1 MARAVKLTIDLNVN
15 SKNVITQASTS
26 SKELAVNLGLAE
38 EEGNKLHKTLLNTNQ
53 VTRSFQDLFQSLQ
66 RLTGALHFYPPIR
79 EDMVVWGS
87 GQWVFDK
94 SLKFGTKT
102 TLAIRAV
109 LCFSWLKTIHE

>member
-1 MARAVKLTIDLNVN
+1 MARAEKFTIDLNVN
-15 SKNVITQASTS
+15 GKNVIAQASTS
-26 SKELAVNLGLAE
+26 SKELAVNLLAE
-38 EEGNKLHKTLLNTNQ
+38 VEGNKLHKTLLNTNQ

-66 RLTGALHFYPPIR
+66 RLIGALHFYPPIR
-79 EDMVVWGS
+79 EDMVVLGS

-94 SLKFGTKT
+94 SLEFGTKT